1 MSSFKVGIYPIFGM
15 LRHRKIGISISKRLQ
30 VNGSL
35 YLKLYIPQ
43 FRIIRLIMQNGI
55 ENKGITLKKGFFGF
69 TPVLIAIV
77 VASIIAIN
85 VSTKQDSFVQGQP
98 MDNLTLSNVSIPVS
112 TGFIDGKIAY
122 FIATDASTQEVAS
135 SVSNTTGFKV
145 NYAPTLTNTSD
156 SARQQG
162 FVFLNGYSG
171 EEGGPLGSQL
181 SVATAVPGDP
191 DYSPL
196 FDINYVQWNTNN
208 TGDIRILKSADEIF
222 EAQQNGELTI
232 TKSNVVINSPAIV
245 K

>member
-1 MSSFKVGIYPIFGM
+1 
-15 LRHRKIGISISKRLQ
+15 
-30 VNGSL
+30 
-35 YLKLYIPQ
+35 
-43 FRIIRLIMQNGI
+43 MQNGT
-55 ENKGITLKKGFFGF
+55 ENKEMDLRKGFLRLI
-69 TPVLIAIV
+69 PVLIAITV
-77 VASIIAIN
+77 TSIVAIN
-85 VSTKQDSFVQGQP
+85 VSVKQDSFAQGQS

-135 SVSNTTGFKV
+135 SVSNTTGFNV
-145 NYAPTLTNTSD
+145 NYAPTLANTSD
-156 SARQQG
+156 SARQPG
-162 FVFLNGYSG
+162 FVFVNGFSG

-208 TGDIRILKSADEIF
+208 TSEIRILKSADEIF
-222 EAQQNGELTI
+222 DAQQKGELTI

-245 K
+245 KE

>member
-1 MSSFKVGIYPIFGM
+1 
-15 LRHRKIGISISKRLQ
+15 
-30 VNGSL
+30 
-35 YLKLYIPQ
+35 
-43 FRIIRLIMQNGI
+43 MQNGK
-55 ENKGITLKKGFFGF
+55 ENKEMNLKKGFFGF
-69 TPVLIAIV
+69 TPVLIVIA

-85 VSTKQDSFVQGQP
+85 ASIKQDSFVQGQP

-145 NYAPTLTNTSD
+145 NYAPTLANTSD

-162 FVFLNGYSG
+162 FVFLNGFSG

-222 EAQQNGELTI
+222 EAQQNGELII

>member
-1 MSSFKVGIYPIFGM
+1 
-15 LRHRKIGISISKRLQ
+15 
-30 VNGSL
+30 
-35 YLKLYIPQ
+35 
-43 FRIIRLIMQNGI
+43 MQNGK
-55 ENKGITLKKGFFGF
+55 ENKEMNLKKGFLGII
-69 TPVLIAIV
+69 PALIAIAVTSIV
-77 VASIIAIN
+77 VIN
-85 VSTKQDSFVQGQP
+85 VGSNQDSFAQGQS
-98 MDNLTLSNVSIPVS
+98 MNNLTLSNVSVPVS

-145 NYAPTLTNTSD
+145 NYAPTLADIPD

-162 FVFLNGYSG
+162 FIFLNGLSG

-208 TGDIRILKSADEIF
+208 TSDIRILKSADEIF

-232 TKSNVVINSPAIV
+232 TKSNVVINSPAIA

>member
-1 MSSFKVGIYPIFGM
+1 M
-15 LRHRKIGISISKRLQ
+15 H
-30 VNGSL
+30 NG
-35 YLKLYIPQ
+35 K
-43 FRIIRLIMQNGI
+43 
-55 ENKGITLKKGFFGF
+55 ENKEMNLKKGFLGI
-69 TPVLIAIV
+69 TPVLFVIIV
-77 VASIIAIN
+77 TSLVAIN
-85 VSTKQDSFVQGQP
+85 TGVKQDSFAQEHR
-98 MDNLTLSNVSIPVS
+98 MDNLTSSNVSIPVS
-112 TGFIDGKIAY
+112 TGFIDGKIAN

-145 NYAPTLTNTSD
+145 NYAPSLANTSE

-162 FVFLNGYSG
+162 FVFLNGFSG

-196 FDINYVQWNTNN
+196 FDINYVHWNTNN
-208 TGDIRILKSADEIF
+208 TSDIRILKSADEIF
-222 EAQQNGELTI
+222 DAQQNGELTI

>member
-1 MSSFKVGIYPIFGM
+1 M
-15 LRHRKIGISISKRLQ
+15 H
-30 VNGSL
+30 NGT
-35 YLKLYIPQ
+35 
-43 FRIIRLIMQNGI
+43 
-55 ENKGITLKKGFFGF
+55 ENKEMNLKKRFLGII
-69 TPVLIAIV
+69 PVLIAITV
-77 VASIIAIN
+77 TSLVAIN
-85 VSTKQDSFVQGQP
+85 VSVKQDTFAQGQA

-145 NYAPTLTNTSD
+145 NYAPTLANTSD
-156 SARQQG
+156 SARQSG
-162 FVFLNGYSG
+162 FVFFNGFSG

-196 FDINYVQWNTNN
+196 FDINYVQWNTNH
-208 TGDIRILKSADEIF
+208 TSDIRILKSADEILD
-222 EAQQNGELTI
+222 AQQNGELTI

>member
-1 MSSFKVGIYPIFGM
+1 MVHPT
-15 LRHRKIGISISKRLQ
+15 
-30 VNGSL
+30 
-35 YLKLYIPQ
+35 LKLYIPQ
-43 FRIIRLIMQNGI
+43 FRIFRLIMQNRK
-55 ENKGITLKKGFFGF
+55 ENKEMNLKKGFFGF
-69 TPVLIAIV
+69 TPVLIVIA
-77 VASIIAIN
+77 VASIMAIN
-85 VSTKQDSFVQGQP
+85 ASIKQDSFVQGQP

-122 FIATDASTQEVAS
+122 FLATDASTQEIAS
-135 SVSNTTGFKV
+135 SVSNTTGFNV
-145 NYAPTLTNTSD
+145 NYAPTLANTSD

-162 FVFLNGYSG
+162 FVFLNGFSG

-181 SVATAVPGDP
+181 SVATALPGDP

-208 TGDIRILKSADEIF
+208 ASDIRILKSADEIF
-222 EAQQNGELTI
+222 EAQQNGELII

>member
-1 MSSFKVGIYPIFGM
+1 M
-15 LRHRKIGISISKRLQ
+15 H
-30 VNGSL
+30 NG
-35 YLKLYIPQ
+35 K
-43 FRIIRLIMQNGI
+43 
-55 ENKGITLKKGFFGF
+55 ENKEMNLKKGFLGI
-69 TPVLIAIV
+69 TPVLFVIIV
-77 VASIIAIN
+77 TSLVTIN
-85 VSTKQDSFVQGQP
+85 TSVKQDSFAQEHS
-98 MDNLTLSNVSIPVS
+98 MDNLTSSNVSIPVS

-145 NYAPTLTNTSD
+145 NYAPSLANTSE

-162 FVFLNGYSG
+162 FVFLNGFSG

-196 FDINYVQWNTNN
+196 FDINYVHWNTNN
-208 TGDIRILKSADEIF
+208 TSDIRILKSADEIF
-222 EAQQNGELTI
+222 DAQQNGELTI

>member
-1 MSSFKVGIYPIFGM
+1 
-15 LRHRKIGISISKRLQ
+15 
-30 VNGSL
+30 
-35 YLKLYIPQ
+35 
-43 FRIIRLIMQNGI
+43 MQNRKENI
-55 ENKGITLKKGFFGF
+55 ETNLKKGFLGSM
-69 TPVLIAIV
+69 PVLIAIAV
-77 VASIIAIN
+77 TSMVAIN
-85 VSTKQDSFVQGQP
+85 VNLNQDSFAQGQSIN
-98 MDNLTLSNVSIPVS
+98 NLTLSNVSIPLS
-112 TGFIDGKIAY
+112 TGFIDGEIAN

-145 NYAPTLTNTSD
+145 NYAPILADTPD

-162 FVFLNGYSG
+162 FVFLNGFSG

>member
-1 MSSFKVGIYPIFGM
+1 M
-15 LRHRKIGISISKRLQ
+15 H
-30 VNGSL
+30 NGT
-35 YLKLYIPQ
+35 
-43 FRIIRLIMQNGI
+43 
-55 ENKGITLKKGFFGF
+55 ENKEMNLKKRFLGII
-69 TPVLIAIV
+69 PVLIAITV
-77 VASIIAIN
+77 TSLVAIN
-85 VSTKQDSFVQGQP
+85 VSVKQDTFAQGQA
-98 MDNLTLSNVSIPVS
+98 MDNLTLSNVSIPLS
-112 TGFIDGKIAY
+112 TGFRDGKIAN

-145 NYAPTLTNTSD
+145 NYAPTLADTPD

-162 FVFLNGYSG
+162 FVFLNGFSG
-171 EEGGPLGSQL
+171 EEGGPLDSQL
-181 SVATAVPGDP
+181 SVAAAVPGDP

-232 TKSNVVINSPAIV
+232 TKSNVVINSPAII